1 MSHRYWYIC
10 IMDQRFGKKYKLCS
24 EKQIQLV
31 FDSKKSVKSYPLV
44 VNYTELTINS
54 AVPFQITVSAP
65 KRNFKKAHERN
76 RIKRQLRESIRQ
88 NKLILETFL
97 IENNKQVALF
107 MIYTAREEI
116 PFETLQKKMKQVLN
130 QIIQEISNDTEK

>member
-1 MSHRYWYIC
+1 
-10 IMDQRFGKKYKLCS
+10 MDYRFGKKYKLCS

-31 FDSKKSVKSYPLV
+31 FDSKKSVKSYPLL
-44 VNYTELTINS
+44 VNYADLTVKTN
-54 AVPFQITVSAP
+54 APFQITVSAP
-65 KRNFKKAHERN
+65 KRNFKKAHDRN
-76 RIKRQLRESIRQ
+76 RIKRQVRESIRQ

-116 PFETLQKKMKQVLN
+116 PFETLQKKMKQILN
-130 QIIQEISNDTEK
+130 QIIQELSNDKEK